1 MKSPWSRS
9 IYQTEEVQSFPA
21 IVKIKSKSQIESI
34 KRQSCSRFNIFTYL
48 FEAQIMTWLLNKSC
62 IWLSKFSQKGKAQ
75 TCKPVFQALGFRV
88 PGEIKLS
95 RLGSHLGRCVSYGP
109 NQLVPILDR
118 SGPFEKPSLFILS
131 LLLLFILL
139 KKINMINGFF
149 PPSFLKK

>member
-62 IWLSKFSQKGKAQ
+62 IWLPKFSQKGKAQ

-109 NQLVPILDR
+109 NLTCSNSWPIRPIWKAQLI
-118 SGPFEKPSLFILS
+118 SS
-131 LLLLFILL
+131 LLIASLDII
-139 KKINMINGFF
+139 KKN
-149 PPSFLKK
+149 